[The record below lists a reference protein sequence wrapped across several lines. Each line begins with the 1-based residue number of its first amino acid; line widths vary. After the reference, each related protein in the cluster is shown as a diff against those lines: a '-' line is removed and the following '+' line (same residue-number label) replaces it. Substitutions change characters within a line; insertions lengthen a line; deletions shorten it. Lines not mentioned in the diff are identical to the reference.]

1 MWPWAHLGFGYLL
14 YRATPAGR
22 STPIDGAAVLALALG
37 TQFPDLVDKP
47 LAWYLGA
54 LPSGR
59 SLAHSLLAF
68 ALVVGVALVLA
79 RRDGRPEVAA
89 GFGVGYLSHLAGD
102 ALGDVVAG
110 DFGYLTF
117 LGWPLTPPPD
127 YGVEPGL
134 LARLREFEAT
144 PTLAVGLGLALLAA
158 GFWVRDGRPGVGTA
172 LGTVRRTKARVATR
186 LAPRRR

>member
-14 YRATPAGR
+14 FRVTPAGR
-22 STPIDGAAVLALALG
+22 SPPLDGAAVLAVAFG

-47 LAWYLGA
+47 LAWYLSV

-68 ALVVGVALVLA
+68 VLVVVVARAVA
-79 RRDGRPEVAA
+79 GRYDRPAVAG

-102 ALGDVVAG
+102 ALGHVVAG
-110 DFGYLTF
+110 ELHYLTF

-134 LARLREFEAT
+134 QTRLREFAVE
-144 PTLAVGLGLALLAA
+144 PTVVVGLGLALIVAVL
-158 GFWVRDGRPGVGTA
+158 WLRDGAPGVGTA
-172 LGTVRRTKARVATR
+172 FRTAEGAKARVIAR
-186 LAPRRR
+186 LTPRRR